1 MPIRSIILAA
11 AILGAAPVL
20 AQVPDSKAARDA
32 KNWEA
37 FQQLY
42 PARAILARE
51 EGLVAFKVRIDA
63 SGSPTECTV
72 THTSGHPLLDNE
84 TCQLIMKHATFN
96 RPEGVSGSQERLYEG
111 VVNWK
116 LPTTPA
122 STALVAPKPI
132 AAGTG
137 PEKIICKRRLK
148 TGSNAE
154 YERTCLTR
162 REWDRAQAETQ
173 DTWGEF
179 QGKKGMTNGN

>member
-1 MPIRSIILAA
+1 MSIKSVILAA
-11 AILGAAPVL
+11 AMLGAAPVL
-20 AQVPDSKAARDA
+20 AQAPDSKAANNA

-51 EGLVAFKVRIDA
+51 EGLVGFKVKIDA
-63 SGSPTECTV
+63 AGSPAECVV

-84 TCQLIMKHATFN
+84 TCQLIMKHATFK
-96 RPEGVSGSQERLYEG
+96 RPEGASLSQERFYEG

-116 LPTTPA
+116 LPTTPVSKTFA
-122 STALVAPKPI
+122 APKPV

-173 DTWGEF
+173 DTWGDM